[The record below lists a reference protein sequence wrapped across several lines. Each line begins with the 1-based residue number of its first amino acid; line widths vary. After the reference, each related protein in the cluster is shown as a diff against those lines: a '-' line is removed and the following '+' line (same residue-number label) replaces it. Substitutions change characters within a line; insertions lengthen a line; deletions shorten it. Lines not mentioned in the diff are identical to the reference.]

1 MVESHECLAL
11 GWMCGAKHREEEDM
25 EKGIVGIIGS
35 GTMGRGIA
43 QVAAGVGYEVILN
56 DVSTDL
62 VCRSVERL
70 ERDLA
75 RLVDKGKM
83 EDSARGELLSRIR
96 TSTDLRDMA
105 KADIIVEAIFEDLDA
120 KKQLFARLDEV
131 CREGVVLGSNSSS
144 LSILD
149 MAMATKRPESVVG
162 IHFFNPVPL
171 MKGVELV
178 CTIMTSFQTL
188 EAARQFSVSLGKD
201 TWVAKDAPGFLSTRL
216 LIPYLLDAMRLY
228 ESGFAK
234 KEDIDTC
241 CVLSFNYP
249 MGPLTLADLIGLDVL
264 LNIANGMYA
273 SFKDPRFAAPILLEK
288 MVKAGQLGRKA
299 GKGFYDYS

>member
-1 MVESHECLAL
+1 M
-11 GWMCGAKHREEEDM
+11 D
-25 EKGIVGIIGS
+25 KGTVGIIGS

-43 QVAAGVGYEVILN
+43 QVAAAVGYDVILN
-56 DVSTDL
+56 DVADEL
-62 VCRSVERL
+62 LCRSVERL
-70 ERDLA
+70 EKDLA
-75 RLVDKGKM
+75 RLVEKGKM
-83 EDSARGELLSRIR
+83 EDAARGALLSRIR
-96 TSTDLRDMA
+96 TSTDVRDMEQ
-105 KADIIVEAIFEDLDA
+105 ADIVVEAIFENVDA
-120 KKQLFARLDEV
+120 KKQLFARHDEV

-216 LIPYLLDAMRLY
+216 LIPYLLDAMRLL
-228 ESGFAK
+228 ENGFAT

-264 LNIANGMYA
+264 LNISNGMYA
-273 SFKDPRFAAPILLEK
+273 SFKDARFAAPILLEK

-299 GKGFYDYS
+299 GKGFYGYS

>member
-1 MVESHECLAL
+1 M
-11 GWMCGAKHREEEDM
+11 MD
-25 EKGIVGIIGS
+25 KGTVGIIGS

-43 QVAAGVGYEVILN
+43 QVAAGVGYNVILN
-56 DVSTDL
+56 DISSEL

-75 RLVDKGKM
+75 RLVEKGKM
-83 EDSARGELLSRIR
+83 EDGERGALLSRLQS
-96 TSTDLRDMA
+96 STDVRDME
-105 KADIIVEAIFEDLDA
+105 KADIIVEAIFEDLET
-120 KKQLFARLDEV
+120 KKQVFSRLDEV
-131 CREGVVLGSNSSS
+131 CRQGTVLGSNSSS

-149 MAMATKRPESVVG
+149 LAMATSRPESVVG

-188 EAARQFSVSLGKD
+188 EAAREFAVSLGKE

-216 LIPYLLDAMRLY
+216 LIPYLLDAIRLL
-228 ESGFAK
+228 ENGFAK

-249 MGPLTLADLIGLDVL
+249 MGPLTLSDLIGLDVL
-264 LNIANGMYA
+264 LNISNGMYA

-299 GKGFYDYS
+299 GQGFYGYS

>member
-1 MVESHECLAL
+1 
-11 GWMCGAKHREEEDM
+11 
-25 EKGIVGIIGS
+25 
-35 GTMGRGIA
+35 
-43 QVAAGVGYEVILN
+43 
-56 DVSTDL
+56 

-70 ERDLA
+70 ERELA

-83 EDSARGELLSRIR
+83 EDVARGELLSRVK
-96 TSTDLRDMA
+96 TSTDLRDME
-105 KADIIVEAIFEDLDA
+105 KADIIIEAIFEDLDA
-120 KKQLFARLDEV
+120 KKQVFERLDEV

-149 MAMATKRPESVVG
+149 LAMVTKRPESVVG

-178 CTIMTSFQTL
+178 CTIMTSFKTL

-216 LIPYLLDAMRLY
+216 LIPYLLDAMRLL

-234 KEDIDTC
+234 KEDIDSC

-249 MGPLTLADLIGLDVL
+249 MGPLTLSDLIGLDVL
-264 LNIANGMYA
+264 LNISNGMYA
-273 SFKDPRFAAPILLEK
+273 SFKDPKFAAPILLEK

>member
-1 MVESHECLAL
+1 M
-11 GWMCGAKHREEEDM
+11 D
-25 EKGIVGIIGS
+25 KGTVGIIGS

-43 QVAAGVGYEVILN
+43 QVAAGVGYDVILN
-56 DVSTDL
+56 DVSQDL
-62 VCRSVERL
+62 VCRAVERL
-70 ERDLA
+70 ERELA

-83 EDSARGELLSRIR
+83 GDAVRGELLSRVK
-96 TSTDLRDMA
+96 TSTDLRDMG

-120 KKQLFARLDEV
+120 KKQVFERLDEV

-149 MAMATKRPESVVG
+149 LAMVTKRPESVVG

-178 CTIMTSFQTL
+178 CTIMTSYKTL

-216 LIPYLLDAMRLY
+216 LIPYLLDAMRLL

-234 KEDIDTC
+234 KEDIDSC

-249 MGPLTLADLIGLDVL
+249 MGPLTLSDLIGLDVL
-264 LNIANGMYA
+264 LNISNGMYA
-273 SFKDPRFAAPILLEK
+273 SFKDPKFAAPILLEK

>member
-1 MVESHECLAL
+1 M
-11 GWMCGAKHREEEDM
+11 D
-25 EKGIVGIIGS
+25 KGVIGVVGS

-43 QVAAGVGYEVILN
+43 QVAANVGYDVILN
-56 DVSTDL
+56 DVSDDL
-62 VCRSVERL
+62 VRQSVEKL
-70 ERDLA
+70 ERDVA
-75 RLVDKGKM
+75 RLVEKGKM
-83 EDSARGELLSRIR
+83 TAEVRDQMLSRVR
-96 TSTDLRDMA
+96 TSTDLGDMA
-105 KADIIVEAIFEDLDA
+105 AADIVVEAIYEDLEA
-120 KKQLFARLDEV
+120 KKRVFARLDEV
-131 CREGVVLGSNSSS
+131 CPEGVVLGSNSSS

-171 MKGVELV
+171 MQGVELV
-178 CTIMTSFQTL
+178 CTIMTSFHTL
-188 EAARQFSVSLGKD
+188 EAARQFSESLGKK

-216 LIPYLLDAMRLY
+216 LIPYLLDAIRLL

-234 KEDIDTC
+234 KEDIDAC

-249 MGPLTLADLIGLDVL
+249 MGPLTLSDLIGLDVL

-273 SFKDPRFAAPILLEK
+273 SFKDSRFAAPILLEK
-288 MVKAGQLGRKA
+288 MVRAGQLGRKA

>member
-1 MVESHECLAL
+1 M
-11 GWMCGAKHREEEDM
+11 D
-25 EKGIVGIIGS
+25 KGTVGIIGS

-43 QVAAGVGYEVILN
+43 QVAAGVGYDVILN
-56 DVSTDL
+56 DISGDL

-83 EDSARGELLSRIR
+83 EDVARGELLSRVK
-96 TSTDLRDMA
+96 TSTDLRDMK
-105 KADIIVEAIFEDLDA
+105 KADIIVEAIYEDLDA
-120 KKQLFARLDEV
+120 KKQVFARLDEV
-131 CREGVVLGSNSSS
+131 CGEGVVLGSNSSS

-149 MAMATKRPESVVG
+149 LAMVTKRPESVVG

-178 CTIMTSFQTL
+178 CTIMTSFKTL
-188 EAARQFSVSLGKD
+188 EAARQFSVSLGKE

-216 LIPYLLDAMRLY
+216 LIPYLLDAMRLL

-234 KEDIDTC
+234 KEDIDSC

-249 MGPLTLADLIGLDVL
+249 MGPLTLSDLIGLDVL
-264 LNIANGMYA
+264 LNISNGMYA
-273 SFKDPRFAAPILLEK
+273 SFKDPKFAAPILLEK

>member
-1 MVESHECLAL
+1 MSMGTV
-11 GWMCGAKHREEEDM
+11 
-25 EKGIVGIIGS
+25 GIVGS

-43 QVAAGVGYEVILN
+43 QVAAGAGYDVILN
-56 DVSTDL
+56 DIAGDL
-62 VCRSVERL
+62 VVRSFERL
-70 ERDLA
+70 QKDLA
-75 RLVDKGKM
+75 RLVEKGKM
-83 EDSARGELLSRIR
+83 TDGARTELLSHVK
-96 TSTDLRDMA
+96 TSTDVRDMS

-120 KKQLFARLDEV
+120 KKQLFGRLDEV
-131 CREGVVLGSNSSS
+131 CREGAILGSNSSS

-188 EAARQFSVSLGKD
+188 EGARQFAVSLGKD

-216 LIPYLLDAMRLY
+216 LMPYLLDAMRLY
-228 ESGFAK
+228 ENGFAK

-273 SFKDPRFAAPILLEK
+273 AFKDPKFAAPILLEK
-288 MVKAGQLGRKA
+288 MVKAGQLGRKS

>member
-1 MVESHECLAL
+1 M
-11 GWMCGAKHREEEDM
+11 D
-25 EKGIVGIIGS
+25 KGTVGIIGS

-43 QVAAGVGYEVILN
+43 QVAAGVGYDVILN
-56 DVSTDL
+56 DISGDL
-62 VCRSVERL
+62 VRRSVERL

-83 EDSARGELLSRIR
+83 EDSARGDLLSRVK
-96 TSTDLRDMA
+96 TSTDLRDME

-120 KKQLFARLDEV
+120 KKQVFERLDEV

-149 MAMATKRPESVVG
+149 LAMVTKRPESVVG

-188 EAARQFSVSLGKD
+188 EAARQFSISLGKD

-216 LIPYLLDAMRLY
+216 LIPYLLDAMRLL

-234 KEDIDTC
+234 KEDIDSC

-249 MGPLTLADLIGLDVL
+249 MGPLTLSDLIGLDVL
-264 LNIANGMYA
+264 LNISSGMYA
-273 SFKDPRFAAPILLEK
+273 SFKDPKFAAPILLEK

>member
-1 MVESHECLAL
+1 M
-11 GWMCGAKHREEEDM
+11 D
-25 EKGIVGIIGS
+25 KGVIGVVGS

-43 QVAAGVGYEVILN
+43 QVAANVGYDVILN
-56 DVSTDL
+56 DVSDDL
-62 VCRSVERL
+62 VRQSVEKL
-70 ERDLA
+70 ERDVA
-75 RLVDKGKM
+75 RLVEKGKM
-83 EDSARGELLSRIR
+83 TAEVRDQMLSRVR
-96 TSTDLRDMA
+96 TSTDLGDMA
-105 KADIIVEAIFEDLDA
+105 AADIVVEAIYEDLEA
-120 KKQLFARLDEV
+120 KKRVFARLDEV
-131 CREGVVLGSNSSS
+131 CPEGVVLGSNSSS

-171 MKGVELV
+171 MQGVELV
-178 CTIMTSFQTL
+178 CTIMTSFHTL
-188 EAARQFSVSLGKD
+188 EAARQFSESLGKK

-216 LIPYLLDAMRLY
+216 LIPYLLDAIRLL

-234 KEDIDTC
+234 KEDIDAC

-249 MGPLTLADLIGLDVL
+249 MGPLTLSDLIGLDVL

-273 SFKDPRFAAPILLEK
+273 SFKDSRFAAPILLEK
-288 MVKAGQLGRKA
+288 MVRAGQLGRKT

>member
-1 MVESHECLAL
+1 M
-11 GWMCGAKHREEEDM
+11 D
-25 EKGIVGIIGS
+25 KGTVGIIGS

-43 QVAAGVGYEVILN
+43 QVAAGVGYDVILN
-56 DVSTDL
+56 DVSQDL
-62 VCRSVERL
+62 VCRAVERL
-70 ERDLA
+70 ERELA

-83 EDSARGELLSRIR
+83 EDVVRGELLSRVK
-96 TSTDLRDMA
+96 TSTDLRDME

-120 KKQLFARLDEV
+120 KKQVFKRLDEV
-131 CREGVVLGSNSSS
+131 CREDVVLGSNSSS

-149 MAMATKRPESVVG
+149 LAMVTKRPESVVG

-178 CTIMTSFQTL
+178 CTIMTSFKTL
-188 EAARQFSVSLGKD
+188 EAARQFSVSLGKE

-216 LIPYLLDAMRLY
+216 LIPYLLDAMRLL
-228 ESGFAK
+228 ENGFAK
-234 KEDIDTC
+234 KEDIDSC

-249 MGPLTLADLIGLDVL
+249 MGPLTLSDLIGLDVL
-264 LNIANGMYA
+264 LNISNGMYA

>member
-1 MVESHECLAL
+1 MDKGTV
-11 GWMCGAKHREEEDM
+11 
-25 EKGIVGIIGS
+25 GIVGS

-43 QVAAGVGYEVILN
+43 QVAAGVGYNVILN
-56 DVSTDL
+56 DVSSDL
-62 VCRSVERL
+62 VCRSVEKL
-70 ERDLA
+70 ERELA

-83 EDSARGELLSRIR
+83 EDRSRGELLSRVR
-96 TSTDLRDMA
+96 TSSDLRDME
-105 KADIIVEAIFEDLDA
+105 KADIIVEAIFEDLEV
-120 KKQLFARLDEV
+120 KKQVFSRLDEV
-131 CREGVVLGSNSSS
+131 CREGAVLGSNSSS

-149 MAMATKRPESVVG
+149 MAMATRRPEAVVG

-216 LIPYLLDAMRLY
+216 LIPYLLDAVRLL
-228 ESGFAK
+228 ENGFAK
-234 KEDIDTC
+234 KEDIDSC

-273 SFKDPRFAAPILLEK
+273 SFKDAKFAAPILLEK

>member
-1 MVESHECLAL
+1 
-11 GWMCGAKHREEEDM
+11 
-25 EKGIVGIIGS
+25 
-35 GTMGRGIA
+35 
-43 QVAAGVGYEVILN
+43 
-56 DVSTDL
+56 
-62 VCRSVERL
+62 VERL

-201 TWVAKDAPGFLSTRL
+201 TWWRRTPRDSSAPGCSSRICLTRCGC
-216 LIPYLLDAMRLY
+216 MR
-228 ESGFAK
+228 A
-234 KEDIDTC
+234 
-241 CVLSFNYP
+241 
-249 MGPLTLADLIGLDVL
+249 
-264 LNIANGMYA
+264 A
-273 SFKDPRFAAPILLEK
+273 SPR
-288 MVKAGQLGRKA
+288 RRT
-299 GKGFYDYS
+299 

>member
-1 MVESHECLAL
+1 M
-11 GWMCGAKHREEEDM
+11 D
-25 EKGIVGIIGS
+25 KGVVGVVGS

-43 QVAAGVGYEVILN
+43 QVAANVGYDVILN
-56 DVSTDL
+56 DVSDDL
-62 VCRSVERL
+62 VHQSVEKL
-70 ERDLA
+70 QRDLT
-75 RLVDKGKM
+75 RLVEKGKVTP
-83 EDSARGELLSRIR
+83 EGRDQLLSRVR
-96 TSTDLRDMA
+96 TSTELGDMA
-105 KADIIVEAIFEDLDA
+105 AADIVVEAIYEDLEA
-120 KKQLFARLDEV
+120 KKRVFARLDEV
-131 CREGVVLGSNSSS
+131 CPEGVVLASNSSS

-149 MAMATKRPESVVG
+149 MAMATKRPENVVG

-171 MKGVELV
+171 MQGVELV
-178 CTIMTSFQTL
+178 CTIMTSFHTL
-188 EAARQFSVSLGKD
+188 EAARQFSESLGKK

-216 LIPYLLDAMRLY
+216 MIPYLLDAIRLL

-234 KEDIDTC
+234 KEDIDSC

-249 MGPLTLADLIGLDVL
+249 MGPLTLSDLIGLDVL

-288 MVKAGQLGRKA
+288 MVRAGQLGRKA

>member
-1 MVESHECLAL
+1 M
-11 GWMCGAKHREEEDM
+11 GT
-25 EKGIVGIIGS
+25 VGIIGA

-43 QVAAGVGYEVILN
+43 QVAAGAGYNVILN
-56 DVSTDL
+56 DLTSDL
-62 VCRSVERL
+62 VCRAIEKL

-75 RLVDKGKM
+75 RLVHKGRL
-83 EDSARGELLSRIR
+83 EDAAVGELLSRVKA
-96 TSTDLRDMA
+96 SSDLRDMNE
-105 KADIIVEAIFEDLDA
+105 ADIIVEAVFEDLET
-120 KKQLFARLDEV
+120 KKQLFSRLDEV
-131 CREGVVLGSNSSS
+131 CRDGIVLGSNSSS

-149 MAMATKRPESVVG
+149 LAMVTKRPEAVVG

-188 EAARQFSVSLGKD
+188 EAARQFSVSLGKE

-216 LIPYLLDAMRLY
+216 LIPYLMDAVRLL
-228 ESGFAK
+228 ENGFAK

-249 MGPLTLADLIGLDVL
+249 MGPLALADLIGLDVL
-264 LNIANGMYA
+264 LNIADGMYA
-273 SFKDPRFAAPILLEK
+273 SFKDARFAAPILLEK
-288 MVKAGQLGRKA
+288 MVQAGQLGRKA

>member
-1 MVESHECLAL
+1 M
-11 GWMCGAKHREEEDM
+11 D
-25 EKGIVGIIGS
+25 KGTVGIIGS

-43 QVAAGVGYEVILN
+43 QVAAGAGYDVILN
-56 DVSTDL
+56 DISGDL

-83 EDSARGELLSRIR
+83 EDSARGDLLSRVK
-96 TSTDLRDMA
+96 TSTDLRDME

-120 KKQLFARLDEV
+120 KKQVFERLDEV

-149 MAMATKRPESVVG
+149 LAMVTKRPESVVG

-216 LIPYLLDAMRLY
+216 LIPYLLDAMRLL

-234 KEDIDTC
+234 KEEIDSC
-241 CVLSFNYP
+241 
-249 MGPLTLADLIGLDVL
+249 
-264 LNIANGMYA
+264 
-273 SFKDPRFAAPILLEK
+273 
-288 MVKAGQLGRKA
+288 
-299 GKGFYDYS
+299 

>member
-1 MVESHECLAL
+1 M
-11 GWMCGAKHREEEDM
+11 
-25 EKGIVGIIGS
+25 GIVGIIGA

-43 QVAAGVGYEVILN
+43 QVSATAGYDVILN
-56 DVSTDL
+56 DVSMDMVAGSVDRLSSGLDSL
-62 VCRSVERL
+62 VN
-70 ERDLA
+70 
-75 RLVDKGKM
+75 KGKM
-83 EDSARGELLSRIR
+83 ESGARDEILSRIR
-96 TSTDLRDMA
+96 KSADLRDMA
-105 KADIIVEAIFEDLDA
+105 DADIVIEAIYEDLDA
-120 KKQLFARLDEV
+120 KKKLFAALDEY
-131 CREGVVLGSNSSS
+131 CKEDVVLGSNSSS

-162 IHFFNPVPL
+162 IHFFNPVPR

-178 CTIMTSFQTL
+178 CTILTSFRTL
-188 EAARQFSVSLGKD
+188 EAARQFSASLGKE

-216 LIPYLLDAMRLY
+216 LIPYLLDAVRLL
-228 ESGFAK
+228 ENGFAS

-264 LNIANGMYA
+264 LNISNGMYA

-288 MVKAGQLGRKA
+288 MVKAGQLGRKS
-299 GKGFYDYS
+299 GKGFYDYE

>member
-1 MVESHECLAL
+1 MTSPPTSSA
-11 GWMCGAKHREEEDM
+11 
-25 EKGIVGIIGS
+25 
-35 GTMGRGIA
+35 
-43 QVAAGVGYEVILN
+43 
-56 DVSTDL
+56 
-62 VCRSVERL
+62 SVERL

-201 TWVAKDAPGFLSTRL
+201 TWWRRTPRDSSAPGCSSRICLTRCGC
-216 LIPYLLDAMRLY
+216 MR
-228 ESGFAK
+228 A
-234 KEDIDTC
+234 
-241 CVLSFNYP
+241 
-249 MGPLTLADLIGLDVL
+249 
-264 LNIANGMYA
+264 A
-273 SFKDPRFAAPILLEK
+273 SPR
-288 MVKAGQLGRKA
+288 RRT
-299 GKGFYDYS
+299 

>member
-1 MVESHECLAL
+1 
-11 GWMCGAKHREEEDM
+11 M
-25 EKGIVGIIGS
+25 EKGTVGIVGS

-43 QVAAGVGYEVILN
+43 QVAAGVGYDVILN
-56 DVSTDL
+56 DISNDL
-62 VCRSVERL
+62 VCRSFERI

-75 RLVDKGKM
+75 RLVDKGKI
-83 EDSARGELLSRIR
+83 EDSARGELLSHVK
-96 TSTDLRDMA
+96 TSTDLRDMS

-178 CTIMTSFQTL
+178 CTIMTSFHTL
-188 EAARQFSVSLGKD
+188 EAARQFAASLGKD
-201 TWVAKDAPGFLSTRL
+201 TWVAKDSPGFLSTRL
-216 LIPYLLDAMRLY
+216 LMPYLLDAMRLL

-264 LNIANGMYA
+264 LNIANTMYA

-288 MVKAGQLGRKA
+288 MVKAGQLGRKTR
-299 GKGFYDYS
+299 KGFYDYS